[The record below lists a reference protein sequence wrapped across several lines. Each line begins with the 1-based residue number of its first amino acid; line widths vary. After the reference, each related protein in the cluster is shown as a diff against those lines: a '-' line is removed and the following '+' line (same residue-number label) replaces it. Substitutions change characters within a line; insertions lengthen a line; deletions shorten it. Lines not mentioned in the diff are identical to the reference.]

1 MKTLVNLPNK
11 AKQDGAALLVSLV
24 FIFLMSVLGISAMI
38 DATLEG
44 QLANNAIQKELT
56 LQAAEAAS
64 NKLLNEPN
72 ALENSICDNNPIW
85 EAQPHLQ
92 QSTEQMT
99 RARVEY
105 GGRANPI
112 GYSLG
117 GPIGARRFVVTGDSR
132 IDSVSTGSQVSQ
144 GVIEIGAQAVGESC

>member
-1 MKTLVNLPNK
+1 MITLAKLPRKTK
-11 AKQDGAALLVSLV
+11 EDGAALLVSML
-24 FIFLMSVLGISAMI
+24 FIFMITVIGISAMK

-64 NKLLNEPN
+64 NVLFNNEN
-72 ALENSICDNNPIW
+72 KVVNSICEENPVW
-85 EAQPHLQ
+85 EPQVQLQ
-92 QSTEQMT
+92 QSSEQVT

-105 GGRANPI
+105 GGRANPV

-117 GPIGARRFVVTGDSR
+117 GPIGARRFVVTGDSK
-132 IDSVSTGSQVSQ
+132 IDSVSTGSRVSQ
-144 GVIEIGAQAVGESC
+144 GVIYIGANELGDC

>member
-1 MKTLVNLPNK
+1 MITLAKLPRKTNE
-11 AKQDGAALLVSLV
+11 DGAALLVSML
-24 FIFLMSVLGISAMI
+24 FIFMITVIGISAMK

-64 NKLLNEPN
+64 NVLFNNEN
-72 ALENSICDNNPIW
+72 KVVNSICEENPVW
-85 EAQPHLQ
+85 EPQVQLQ
-92 QSTEQMT
+92 QSSEQVT

-105 GGRANPI
+105 GGRANPV

-117 GPIGARRFVVTGDSR
+117 GPIGARRFVVTGDSK
-132 IDSVSTGSQVSQ
+132 IDSVSTGSRVSQ
-144 GVIEIGAQAVGESC
+144 GVIYIGANELGDC